1 MAKIFINQRQLKTI
15 DFLKTYVLLYHVGL
29 TLFLQ
34 KINIFAK
41 WCEPFKNI
49 SMNFR
54 K

>member
-1 MAKIFINQRQLKTI
+1 MAKIFINQRQLKTT
-15 DFLKTYVLLYHVGL
+15 DFLKTYVLQYHVGL

-34 KINIFAK
+34 KFILFAK
-41 WCEPFKNI
+41 WYDPFKNM